1 MILPKSETKARSEI
15 SGNPMYCGRKIVL
28 LLFCKKTTT
37 FNTQNGTKMVS
48 NEHDK
53 KLFLVDA
60 YALIFR
66 AYFAFAKN
74 PRINSKGQN
83 TSAAFGFTNSLI
95 DILQKEKP
103 THIAVVFDPPGGST
117 IRREEFEEYKA
128 HRDETPEGITT
139 MIEPIKQI
147 VRAFNIPILEVP
159 GYEADDT
166 IGTLSKIAEKHG
178 YTTYMITPDKDFGQ
192 LVTEHILMYR
202 PGRGGKPA
210 EIWGPKEVCE
220 KFDIDRVEQVI
231 DILGLQG
238 DAADNIPG
246 IPGIGPKTASKLLKE
261 FGSVEGIIENSDKLK
276 GKQKENV
283 ETYAQQGLMSKSLAT
298 IITDVPVDFDEEDL
312 IMCPSDTEKIK
323 EIFTELEFRNLS
335 RRILG
340 EEIVVSKAPV
350 SEDGQ
355 MDLFGTQSLVEEQ
368 TPDATSEYKTIA
380 TEKPSYHLI
389 TKPDERKELLD
400 LLMQQKSVCFDTET
414 DSIEPL
420 HANIVG
426 MSFSYKEREAFYV
439 ATPNNFE
446 EAKAIV
452 QEFKP
457 FFESESIEKIAHNIK
472 FDIKVINRYDVE
484 VKAPMFDTMIAH
496 YLINPDSKQNM
507 DYLAELYLNYQPVSI
522 EALIGKKGK
531 NQKSMAD
538 LQPEEIS
545 DYACEDADITLRL
558 KNLFEPEIQKDHLKE
573 LFYDLEMPLVSVLK
587 SMEQEGINIDA
598 EGLERYS
605 EELETA
611 LVELEENIR
620 KEAGVDFNVDSPKQ
634 LGDVLFEHMKISSK
648 AKKTKTGQYATSE
661 DVLQKLKNTHP
672 IIQMILDY
680 RQLRKLKNTYV
691 DPLPTMRDPVDGRI
705 HTNYMQTVAAT
716 GRLSSN
722 HPNLQNIPIRSEKGR
737 EIRKSFIS
745 RGSDY
750 KLMAADYSQIEL
762 RIIAALS
769 GDENMISAFK
779 NGQDIHA
786 ATAAKVFNVPIDE
799 VTRDQRSSA
808 KAVNFGIIYGQSAF
822 GLSQNLGISRTEAKQ
837 IIDSY
842 FEQYPTIKDY
852 MDSAVA
858 GAREKGYVETIMKR
872 RRYLK
877 DINSANAVVRG
888 FAERNAINAPIQGSA
903 ADIIKKA
910 MIAVDKAM
918 NEAGLKSK
926 MLLQVHDEL
935 VFDVHKDE
943 VEQLQEL
950 VKKEMESAVEIAVP
964 MEVEMEVA
972 DNWLDAH

>member
-1 MILPKSETKARSEI
+1 
-15 SGNPMYCGRKIVL
+15 
-28 LLFCKKTTT
+28 
-37 FNTQNGTKMVS
+37 MVS
-48 NEHDK
+48 KVHDK

-95 DILQKEKP
+95 EILNNEQP

-117 IRREEFEEYKA
+117 VRREEFAEYKA

-139 MIEPIKQI
+139 MIEPIKNI
-147 VRAFNIPILEVP
+147 IRAFNIPILEVP
-159 GYEADDT
+159 GFEADDT
-166 IGTLSKIAEKHG
+166 IGTLSIIAEKKG
-178 YTTYMITPDKDFGQ
+178 FTTYMMTPDKDFGQ
-192 LVTEHILMYR
+192 LVTEKSLMYR

-220 KFDIDRVEQVI
+220 KFDIERVEQVI

-238 DAADNIPG
+238 DVSDNIPG

-276 GKQKENV
+276 GKQRENV
-283 ETYAQQGLMSKSLAT
+283 ENFAQQGLMSKSLAT
-298 IITDVPVDFDEEDL
+298 IITDVPVEFNEDDL
-312 IMCPSDTEKIK
+312 IMCPSDSEKIK
-323 EIFTELEFRNLS
+323 EVFTELEFRNLA
-335 RRILG
+335 RRVLG
-340 EEIVVSKAPV
+340 EEIVVSTPSNKT
-350 SEDGQ
+350 EGQ

-368 TPDATSEYKTIA
+368 EPTETSEFKTIV
-380 TEKPSYHLI
+380 TEKSSYHLI
-389 TKPDERKELLD
+389 TKPEERKELLEM
-400 LLMQQKSVCFDTET
+400 LMAQKSVCFDTET

-439 ATPNNFE
+439 AAPKDFE
-446 EAKAIV
+446 EAKSIV
-452 QEFKP
+452 KEFQP
-457 FFESESIEKIAHNIK
+457 FFESQEIEKIAHNIK
-472 FDIKVINRYDVE
+472 FDMKVINRYDVE
-484 VKAPMFDTMIAH
+484 VSGPLFDTMIAH
-496 YLINPDSKQNM
+496 YLINPDSKQSM
-507 DYLAELYLNYQPVSI
+507 DYLSELYLKYKPVSI
-522 EALIGKKGK
+522 ESLIGKKGK

-538 LQPEEIS
+538 LAPEEIS
-545 DYACEDADITLRL
+545 DYACEDADITLQL
-558 KNLFEPEIQKDHLKE
+558 KQIFEPEIQNDHLKY
-573 LFYDLEMPLVSVLK
+573 LFYEIEMPLVSVLK
-587 SMEQEGINIDA
+587 SMEQEGITIDA

-605 EELETA
+605 AELETS
-611 LVELEENIR
+611 LISLEENIK
-620 KEAGVDFNVDSPKQ
+620 KEAGTDFNVDSPKQ
-634 LGDVLFEHMKISSK
+634 LGEVLFDHMKITAK
-648 AKKTKTGQYATSE
+648 AKKTKTGQYATGE
-661 DVLQKLKNTHP
+661 DVLQKLKHTHP
-672 IIQMILDY
+672 IIEMILDY

-691 DPLPTMRDPVDGRI
+691 DPLPTLRDPIDGRI

-722 HPNLQNIPIRSEKGR
+722 NPNLQNIPIRSEKGR

-745 RGSDY
+745 RGKDF

-769 GDENMISAFK
+769 EDATMIEAFRS
-779 NGQDIHA
+779 GQDIHA
-786 ATAAKVFNVPIDE
+786 ATAAKVFHVDLE
-799 VTRDQRSSA
+799 AVTRDQRSSA

-822 GLSQNLGISRTEAKQ
+822 GLAQNLGISRKEAKE
-837 IIDSY
+837 IIDAY
-842 FEQYPTIKDY
+842 FEQYSTIKDY
-852 MDSAVA
+852 MDKAVA
-858 GAREKGYVETIMKR
+858 DAREKGYVETIMKR

-918 NEAGLKSK
+918 KDAKLKSK

-935 VFDVHKDE
+935 VFDVHVDE
-943 VEQLQEL
+943 VDQLQEL
-950 VKKEMESAVEIAVP
+950 VKREMESAVKIAVP